1 MSVDLSVHPEVEVEL
16 RSALVYYRENAS
28 TAIAT
33 KFLKTYDA
41 AILGIYRHPHSFSIF
56 LENYRRKVTGQ
67 FPFSIFYSLKHSE
80 VRTLALAHQSR
91 DPLYWLGRE

>member
-1 MSVDLSVHPEVEVEL
+1 MSLGLSVHPEVEVEL
-16 RSALVYYRENAS
+16 HAALVYYRDNAS

-33 KFLKTYDA
+33 DFLEIYDR
-41 AILGIYRHPHSFSIF
+41 AIQEIHEHPYSFPRF
-56 LENYRRKVTGQ
+56 LENYRRKTIRR

-80 VRTLALAHQSR
+80 VRILALAHQSR